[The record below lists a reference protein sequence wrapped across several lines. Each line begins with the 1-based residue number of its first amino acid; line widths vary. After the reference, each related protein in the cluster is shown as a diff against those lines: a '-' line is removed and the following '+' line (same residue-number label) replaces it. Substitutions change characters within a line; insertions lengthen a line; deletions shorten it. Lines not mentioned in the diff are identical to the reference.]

1 MVQPPRFE
9 LGTSWS
15 TIRRSNQLSYGC
27 PYKIYLPRKPISLK
41 FSLMCFHCVEA
52 FGTDMAQGV
61 NMASIVLRKNR
72 WRVQIRKQGHS
83 YFSKTF
89 LYKENAERRNLNP
102 RPFVPKTSNIP
113 ILKFKKIFWLRRI
126 IRGTFYIKNS
136 NLIHWKLWYN
146 YLRLG
151 LQDLHHICN

>member
-1 MVQPPRFE
+1 M
-9 LGTSWS
+9 
-15 TIRRSNQLSYGC
+15 
-27 PYKIYLPRKPISLK
+27 IYLAWKQLSLK
-41 FSLMCFHCVEA
+41 FSLICFHRVEA
-52 FGTDMAQGV
+52 FGTDMAQEA

-113 ILKFKKIFWLRRI
+113 ILKFKKIFCIILVFVIYINRI
-126 IRGTFYIKNS
+126 KRERKLNTTIGQSIRTYSSHRHKQSECGNNNGGLTMRPK
-136 NLIHWKLWYN
+136 KE
-146 YLRLG
+146 RLE
-151 LQDLHHICN
+151 